1 MYSETKRFK
10 QGPPRPAAPIGEK
23 AVAVEELNPTG
34 MVKLHGV
41 YWRALCEGCR
51 AEAGEEVLI
60 VGYKDGVLLV
70 RK

>member
-1 MYSETKRFK
+1 MYSEAKRFK

-23 AVAVEELNPTG
+23 AVAVEGLNPTG

-41 YWRALCEGCR
+41 HRRALCEGCR
-51 AEAGEEVLI
+51 AEAEEVLI

-70 RK
+70 RW